1 MTGLFHLNPFS
12 VLGIFVGLFIGL
24 AIVAFISRFAHA
36 KLRDRHEE
44 AKAHGRRAAAP
55 STVMA
60 IAKLFAFFVLPA
72 AGLVL
77 FNVIAATAES

>member
-1 MTGLFHLNPFS
+1 MTGLLHLNPFS
-12 VLGIFVGLFIGL
+12 VMGIFAGLLVGL

-36 KLRDRHEE
+36 KIRDRHEE
-44 AKAHGRRAAAP
+44 AKAHGRRAPAP
-55 STVMA
+55 STVMG

-72 AGLVL
+72 LGLIL

>member
-1 MTGLFHLNPFS
+1 MTALFQLNPFS
-12 VLGIFVGLFIGL
+12 VLGIFFGLLVGL
-24 AIVAFISRFAHA
+24 AMVAFISRFAHA
-36 KLRDRHEE
+36 RLRDKHEE
-44 AKAHGRRAAAP
+44 AKAHGRRAPAP

-60 IAKLFAFFVLPA
+60 LAKLFAFFVLPA